1 MKYSSAQEKSQL
13 AGRWRG
19 YHRIDFLI
27 GGLVC
32 AIAALAAS
40 LVAAGH
46 SWEVSVPLFFSVVL
60 LLTALRFGARAGIL
74 GTLAASL
81 IFAVFLFRPLGSLHV
96 ANETA
101 RANLVWMLLMG
112 IVFSFLFAPH
122 RGFAVHEYQILKQR
136 NQNAGHPKGL
146 RNIANQGSRPPYSA
160 GGI

>member
-1 MKYSSAQEKSQL
+1 MKDSSAPEKPELTQPLRSL
-13 AGRWRG
+13 
-19 YHRIDFLI
+19 HRVDFLI
-27 GGLVC
+27 GGLIC

-60 LLTALRFGARAGIL
+60 LLTALRFGTRAGIL

-112 IVFSFLFAPH
+112 IAFSFLFAP
-122 RGFAVHEYQILKQR
+122 AS
-136 NQNAGHPKGL
+136 GL
-146 RNIANQGSRPPYSA
+146 RRR
-160 GGI
+160 